1 MVGMNGE
8 NEAMKA
14 LTIKEAL
21 SWAREELSESCERPQ
36 FESELFLAYHL
47 KKERT
52 YLLIHEN
59 ESVEDMEA
67 YKKLIQRRAANEPY
81 EYIVGSV
88 SFYDI
93 HLEVDQNVL
102 IPRPET
108 EILIERIKTNGSV
121 NSLLD
126 IGTGTGCIAITVGL
140 ENLADKIFATDISE
154 STIEIAKDNM
164 KLHQVENIRFAHHD
178 FLKQNFKTKFD
189 VVISN
194 PPYIGTNEMNTLQAE
209 VQDYDPP
216 SALTDNGDGLSFY
229 HRFAERFENLLNI
242 DGYLLPEFGGNAQK
256 QAVESIFQNA
266 GLKIEFFKDLQNDW
280 RIVEVRR

>member
-1 MVGMNGE
+1 
-8 NEAMKA
+8 
-14 LTIKEAL
+14 
-21 SWAREELSESCERPQ
+21 
-36 FESELFLAYHL
+36 
-47 KKERT
+47 
-52 YLLIHEN
+52 
-59 ESVEDMEA
+59 
-67 YKKLIQRRAANEPY
+67 
-81 EYIVGSV
+81 
-88 SFYDI
+88 
-93 HLEVDQNVL
+93 VL

-229 HRFAERFENLLNI
+229 HRFAEQFENLLNI
-242 DGYLLPEFGGNAQK
+242 DGYLLLEFGGNAQK

-280 RIVEVRR
+280 RIVEVSR